1 MTHCETFA
9 QRSWPVRLWFTF
21 SVQLVGIGLRLLY
34 RIQVEGL
41 EHLPRQGGVVIASNH
56 ISIFDTL
63 LIPYT
68 ILLAQGCHIVWAPA
82 KEELFRI
89 PILRHL
95 LASWG
100 AFPVRRGKGDLRA
113 MRQMISHM
121 STEKVML
128 FPEGTR
134 SPDGRL
140 QAGKRMVGK
149 LMYQARPV
157 VIPAAIQ
164 GTDALRP
171 TGRLWP
177 RWRPPV
183 SIRYGPPVDVKRYYA
198 SPDNKETSEAIVQAT
213 MVAIA
218 ALLPPTSQTGVSA
231 SPESSR

>member
-9 QRSWPVRLWFTF
+9 QRSWPIRLWFAF
-21 SVQLVGIGLRLLY
+21 SVWLLGIGLRLLY
-34 RIQVEGL
+34 RIRVEGL
-41 EHLPRQGGVVIASNH
+41 EYLPRQGGVVIASNH
-56 ISIFDTL
+56 VSIFDTL

-68 ILLAQGCHIVWAPA
+68 ILIAQGCHIVWAPA
-82 KEELFRI
+82 KEELFRF
-89 PILRHL
+89 PVLRHI

-113 MRQMISHM
+113 MRQIIRHM

-140 QAGKRMVGK
+140 QVGKRMVGK

-157 VIPAAIQ
+157 IIPTAIQ
-164 GTDALRP
+164 GTDALLAP
-171 TGRLWP
+171 GRLWP

-183 SIRYGPPVDVKRYYA
+183 SIRYGPPVDVQRYYA
-198 SPDNKETSEAIVQAT
+198 SPDSKATSEAIVQAT
-213 MVAIA
+213 MAAIA
-218 ALLPPTSQTGVSA
+218 ALLPPTSPTSVS
-231 SPESSR
+231 SSYESSQ